1 MLGSLRPLTITH
13 VDTEMAW
20 RGGQQSLLTLVR
32 GLRER
37 GHKQTIVTPA
47 RSALAAEALAQGF
60 TIATKVPREGDI
72 VHAHSGKAQNLAVR
86 ATLGSNIIRVIT
98 RHVAFEPRNQF
109 FHWLK
114 YAKSANGVIAVSDA
128 VRDGLI
134 RSGVPSDH
142 IQVIHTGVAI
152 PAEIHHTEH
161 EGFTVGHMGAFTDE
175 KGQRVLVEAAGLVPQ
190 AKFLLAG
197 EGPLREAL
205 MKEAPSNV
213 EFPGFVADL
222 DQFFASL
229 DLFVMPSLSEAWGL
243 AALEAMARGVPVI
256 ASDIQGLKEFVDW
269 LVPPNDPAGLARAI
283 ESAIHKPL
291 HELGAAARTRA
302 SQFSIA
308 KMVDETEGFYARL
321 LTEPRLPAT
330 P

>member
-1 MLGSLRPLTITH
+1 MLGSLRTFTITH

-20 RGGQQSLLTLVR
+20 RGGQQSLMTLAR
-32 GLRER
+32 GLRDR

-47 RSALAAEALAQGF
+47 RSALAAQALAEGF
-60 TIATKVPREGDI
+60 TIAAKVPREGDI

-114 YAKSANGVIAVSDA
+114 YAKSAHGVIAVSDA

-134 RSGVPSDH
+134 RSGVPAEH

-152 PAEIHHTEH
+152 PAEIHRTEH
-161 EGFTVGHMGAFTDE
+161 EGFTVGHMGAFTEE
-175 KGQRVLVEAAGLVPQ
+175 KGQRVLVEAARLVPQ
-190 AKFLLAG
+190 AKFILAG
-197 EGPLREAL
+197 DGRLREAL
-205 MKEAPSNV
+205 IKNAPANV
-213 EFPGFVADL
+213 AFPGFLPDL

-256 ASDIQGLKEFVDW
+256 ASDIQGLKEFVDS
-269 LVPPNDPAGLARAI
+269 LVPPNDPAALAQAI
-283 ESAIHKPL
+283 QSVTQQDL
-291 HELGAAARTRA
+291 RELGAAARTRA

-308 KMVDETEGFYARL
+308 KMIDETERFYARL
-321 LTEPRLPAT
+321 LIK
-330 P
+330 